1 MNYIYC
7 NLFYL
12 FILIFEIH
20 CSNKTQIHP
29 TGCEKKSSKYVCC
42 LFYVQLKRLRP
53 ETHMIETETWYQQ
66 SRSEKS
72 EHLPPARARCND
84 IIIVTNNTLT
94 AEA

>member
-1 MNYIYC
+1 MHELYIYC

-42 LFYVQLKRLRP
+42 LFYVQLKRLRH
-53 ETHMIETETWYQQ
+53 T
-66 SRSEKS
+66 
-72 EHLPPARARCND
+72 
-84 IIIVTNNTLT
+84 
-94 AEA
+94 